1 MKRRLIILQA
11 LETWINHLPTETQT
25 GASIATKE
33 DIVRLSEE
41 LASRLGEPDE
51 SQTAH
56 WLSMLVE
63 LYAQAKFG
71 NRTSSH
77 SSLPVR
83 QAGTNPAISAKG
95 GFASGGH
102 SSIVQ

>member
-1 MKRRLIILQA
+1 MKRRLIIQQA

-33 DIVRLSEE
+33 DITRLSEE

-63 LYAQAKFG
+63 LYAQARLR

-77 SSLPVR
+77 SS
-83 QAGTNPAISAKG
+83 
-95 GFASGGH
+95 
-102 SSIVQ
+102 IVK